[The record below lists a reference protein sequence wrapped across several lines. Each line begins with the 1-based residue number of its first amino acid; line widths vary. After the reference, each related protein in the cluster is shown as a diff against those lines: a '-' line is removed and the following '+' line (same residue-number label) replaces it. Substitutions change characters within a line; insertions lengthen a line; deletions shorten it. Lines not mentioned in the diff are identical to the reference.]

1 MDPIVQFQR
10 LCDHFRKHGF
20 TEDLL
25 EINLLQKEWPARTTP
40 VDSPFIKVIE
50 ESATEIF
57 GSTIKS
63 ISSAATGP
71 MHYFLDLL
79 DLPCVCIGSSYK
91 YGKSHS
97 PNEFARL
104 DLLNK
109 TTKCISKIIEKFGS
123 LNHN

>member
-1 MDPIVQFQR
+1 MDPIVQFKR
-10 LCDHFRKHGF
+10 LCDHFRNHGY

-25 EINLLQKEWPARTTP
+25 EINLLNKEWPARTKL
-40 VDSPFIKVIE
+40 VDSPFIKVVE
-50 ESATEIF
+50 ESAIAVF
-57 GSTIKS
+57 GTIIKS

-71 MHYFLDLL
+71 MHYFMNLL
-79 DLPCVCIGSSYK
+79 DVPCVCIGSSYK

-97 PNEFARL
+97 PNEFARI

-109 TTKCISKIIEKFGS
+109 TTKCISTIIEKFGD